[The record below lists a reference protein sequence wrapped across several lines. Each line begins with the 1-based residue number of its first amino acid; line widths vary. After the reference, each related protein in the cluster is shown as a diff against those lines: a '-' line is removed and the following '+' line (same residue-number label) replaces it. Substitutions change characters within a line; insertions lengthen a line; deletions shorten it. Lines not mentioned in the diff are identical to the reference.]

1 MDLDMR
7 SHWVVSMDLSTP
19 TNSKS
24 LANELREADYPL
36 APQPL
41 TSASNGTLM
50 ELEESTPPPIA
61 PAPTKLGL
69 EPDCSRESSLTPSA
83 QDGPE
88 DPLLP
93 LPHVNG
99 NLDNSTEDTLLLSF
113 GTLSAQEQLDII
125 ERLELTKNRL
135 LSLRRNNPHGP
146 PCDQTGLRNSSDSDR
161 GGIRPSPPTQDML
174 DSRPLP
180 GPNNEILAATDAPEV
195 AARISGSPQGWV
207 LSRLKSFQYRFPIGV
222 SSCNCNLLCFDSI
235 PLDQDR
241 HFSNEVWILTGLRGA
256 LRFRVPLV
264 VRKGPSHFR
273 RHHRNL
279 HPGSCSFVLRLRG
292 LLFLRVSIRP
302 LVSRWIEGSGS
313 IWELPSP
320 CA

>member
-24 LANELREADYPL
+24 LANELREANYPL
-36 APQPL
+36 APHPS

-50 ELEESTPPPIA
+50 ELEESAPPPTA

-69 EPDCSRESSLTPSA
+69 EPDCSRKSSLTPSA

-113 GTLSAQEQLDII
+113 GTLSAQKQLDII

-146 PCDQTGLRNSSDSDR
+146 PCDQTGLRNSSDADR
-161 GGIRPSPPTQDML
+161 GVIRPFPPTQDML
-174 DSRPLP
+174 DSQPLL

-195 AARISGSPQGWV
+195 AARISGSPQ
-207 LSRLKSFQYRFPIGV
+207 I
-222 SSCNCNLLCFDSI
+222 
-235 PLDQDR
+235 
-241 HFSNEVWILTGLRGA
+241 
-256 LRFRVPLV
+256 
-264 VRKGPSHFR
+264 GPSIATMGNVVPSTLTPAKLGFLQGSSTGPYLALQR
-273 RHHRNL
+273 QVQVGELVGVQYCREDSSL
-279 HPGSCSFVLRLRG
+279 HSWGRS
-292 LLFLRVSIRP
+292 
-302 LVSRWIEGSGS
+302 
-313 IWELPSP
+313 
-320 CA
+320 